1 MTTTTISDFLT
12 MLLSSVKTN
21 KSLKY
26 TIFEYNGKNI
36 FTVKEKHGNVVYL
49 EINQDNKYDFI
60 LDEIKKAFPDQYKI
74 FSMHDISGHN
84 QIYFTIKNVC
94 ISFDYSLQ
102 DGQNW
107 MYRIANEL

>member
-1 MTTTTISDFLT
+1 MTITTISDFLT
-12 MLLSSVKTN
+12 MLLSAVETN
-21 KSLKY
+21 KFLKY
-26 TIFEYNGKNI
+26 TIFEYDGKNI

-49 EINQDNKYDFI
+49 EINQDNKY
-60 LDEIKKAFPDQYKI
+60 EIKKAFPHQYKI
-74 FSMHDISGHN
+74 FSMHEISGHS

-107 MYRIANEL
+107 MYRIANEI